1 MYNKLNNMF
10 VFEFI
15 EPKENEK
22 IAKLTVHK
30 SGKLGLSKGAM
41 DLLDAENNKYCKFAH
56 NNNEDTKED
65 KDLYMFLFKENDRN
79 SFTIS
84 KAGDYYYI
92 KAKSLLID
100 LNIDYEDI
108 SKTVI
113 FDIYPM
119 EYEGRTIYKLKKR
132 IIKKK

>member
-1 MYNKLNNMF
+1 MF

-15 EPKENEK
+15 EPKENGK

-41 DLLDAENNKYCKFAH
+41 DLLDTENNKYCKFA
-56 NNNEDTKED
+56 NNNTDSNKED
-65 KDLYMFLFKENDRN
+65 KDLYMFLFKENDGA
-79 SFTIS
+79 SFSIS
-84 KAGDYYYI
+84 KAGEYYYI

-100 LNIDYEDI
+100 LDIEYENTSETI
-108 SKTVI
+108 I

-119 EYEGRTIYKLKKR
+119 EYEGETIYKLKKR

>member
-1 MYNKLNNMF
+1 MF

-41 DLLDAENNKYCKFAH
+41 DLLDTENYKYCKFAY
-56 NNNEDTKED
+56 NNTESNKED
-65 KDLYMFLFKENDRN
+65 KDLYMFLFKGNDGT
-79 SFTIS
+79 SFSIS

-92 KAKSLLID
+92 KAKSLLIH
-100 LNIDYEDI
+100 LNIEYEDI
-108 SKTVI
+108 SKTTI

-119 EYEGRTIYKLKKR
+119 EYEGQTIYKLKKR

>member
-1 MYNKLNNMF
+1 MF

-41 DLLDAENNKYCKFAH
+41 DLLDTENNKYCKFAY
-56 NNNEDTKED
+56 NNAYGNKED
-65 KDLYMFLFKENDRN
+65 KDLYMFLYKENDGA
-79 SFTIS
+79 SFSIS
-84 KAGDYYYI
+84 KAGEYYYI

-100 LNIDYEDI
+100 LDIEYEDT
-108 SKTVI
+108 SKTI
-113 FDIYPM
+113 IYDIYPM
-119 EYEGRTIYKLKKR
+119 EYEGETIYKLKKR

>member
-1 MYNKLNNMF
+1 MF

-41 DLLDAENNKYCKFAH
+41 DLLDSENNKFCKFAY
-56 NNNEDTKED
+56 NNTENTKDD
-65 KDLYMFLFKENDRN
+65 KDLYMFLFKENDGA
-79 SFTIS
+79 SFNIS
-84 KAGDYYYI
+84 KAGEYYYI

-100 LNIDYEDI
+100 LNIDYEDT
-108 SKTVI
+108 SKTII
-113 FDIYPM
+113 FDIYPL
-119 EYEGRTIYKLKKR
+119 EYEGNTIYKLKKR